1 MTQLTSESTLI
12 RKITHT
18 EAIFQSSNINLK
30 LTYIY
35 KLQELLAR
43 DLAGFRLR

>member
-1 MTQLTSESTLI
+1 MTQLTFE
-12 RKITHT
+12 KITHT